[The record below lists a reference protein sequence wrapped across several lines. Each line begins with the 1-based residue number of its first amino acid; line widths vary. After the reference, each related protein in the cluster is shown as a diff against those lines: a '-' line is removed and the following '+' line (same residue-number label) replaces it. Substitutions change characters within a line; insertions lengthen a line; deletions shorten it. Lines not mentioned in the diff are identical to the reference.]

1 MKKFGILGMLLR
13 VFLPTIV
20 LSSLYLLIGWFCRS
34 IPHILLFC
42 LIALFTMIPIELGF
56 ILYDSKREDGRC
68 SLKSALVGQEKIPLW
83 QMILYAAVFFGVAGL
98 ASVFIQPVELNLLSG
113 VRNYLLSL
121 LPAGF
126 DWNDLAYI
134 KSFPKGTLIAT
145 CIFYG
150 IFNVLIGPITEEL
163 FFRGYLTSH
172 YGKQN
177 MGTPVLIALLFSL
190 YHLWLPFN
198 NVFRIVIFVPLAVA
212 VYKKK
217 NISISI
223 LFHCL
228 CNLFS
233 VLSFCTAILS
243 SGSELS

>member
-1 MKKFGILGMLLR
+1 MRKISTPGLLLR
-13 VFLPTIV
+13 VFLPTV
-20 LSSLYLLIGWFCRS
+20 VFSSVYLVIGWFCRS

-42 LIALFTMIPIELGF
+42 LIALFTMVPIELGF
-56 ILYDSKREDGRC
+56 IFYDSRKEYGRC

-98 ASVFIQPVELNLLSG
+98 ASVLIQPVEINLLG
-113 VRNYLLSL
+113 GIRDHLLSL
-121 LPAGF
+121 LPTGF
-126 DWNDLAYI
+126 DWNDLEYI
-134 KSFPKGTLIAT
+134 KHFPKWMLMAT
-145 CIFYG
+145 CVFYG

-172 YGKQN
+172 YRKQN
-177 MGTPVLIALLFSL
+177 IGTPVLIAVLFSL

-198 NVFRIVIFVPLAVA
+198 NVFRIVIFVPVAVI

-233 VLSFCTAILS
+233 VISFCTAIL
-243 SGSELS
+243 

>member
-1 MKKFGILGMLLR
+1 MEEWENEKNQSVRIAASCVSSDGC
-13 VFLPTIV
+13 

-42 LIALFTMIPIELGF
+42 LIA
-56 ILYDSKREDGRC
+56 
-68 SLKSALVGQEKIPLW
+68 
-83 QMILYAAVFFGVAGL
+83 
-98 ASVFIQPVELNLLSG
+98 
-113 VRNYLLSL
+113 
-121 LPAGF
+121 
-126 DWNDLAYI
+126 
-134 KSFPKGTLIAT
+134 T
-145 CIFYG
+145 CILYG

-233 VLSFCTAILS
+233 VISFCTAILS